1 MMKIENLSA
10 GYGKTRVVVD
20 VSLEI
25 AAGEVVA
32 ILGRNGVGKTTLLR
46 AMFGLCDVF
55 GGAMSLDGESLPL
68 GKPEMLARHGMTLLP
83 DDRGVFPSL
92 TIEENLRLAER
103 GRHSAPFDVRALFP
117 LLVERSAQPAGQLS
131 GGQKQQLGIARA
143 ILAGERL
150 IVIDELSQGLQ
161 PSLAEAALAALRDLA
176 ATGVSVLFVEQGP
189 RYPLAYA
196 DRIIGMVKGRLVL
209 DRRSDEL
216 RSDPLALT
224 DLLVVS

>member
-1 MMKIENLSA
+1 MVKIENLSA

-25 AAGEVVA
+25 ARGEVVA
-32 ILGRNGVGKTTLLR
+32 LLGRNGVGKTTLLR

-55 GGAMSLDGESLPL
+55 SGAMSIDGQSLPL
-68 GKPEMLARHGMTLLP
+68 GRPEMLARHGMTLLP

-103 GRHSAPFDVRALFP
+103 GDYFPPLDVRTLFP
-117 LLVERSAQPAGQLS
+117 LLVERRGQPAGQLS

-161 PSLAEAALAALRDLA
+161 PSLAQAALAALRDLA
-176 ATGVSVLFVEQGP
+176 ATGVSVLYVEQGP
-189 RYPLAYA
+189 RYPLAYS

-209 DRRSDEL
+209 DRRSNEL